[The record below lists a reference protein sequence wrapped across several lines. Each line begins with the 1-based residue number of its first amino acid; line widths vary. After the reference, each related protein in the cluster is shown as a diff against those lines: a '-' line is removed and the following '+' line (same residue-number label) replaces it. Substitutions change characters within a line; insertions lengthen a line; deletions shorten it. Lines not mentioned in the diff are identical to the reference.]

1 MTIGVI
7 YGGSRENGNTEVLT
21 EQIIHDI
28 PVERIY
34 LSEFEI
40 KPIEDQRHVV
50 GGFQNVNDDYNSI
63 IDRIITHDI
72 LIFSTPIYWYS
83 MSGTMK
89 LFIDRW
95 SQTLK
100 DKRYAN
106 FKDVMSS
113 KIAYVIAVGGD
124 EPFLKGI
131 PLIQQFQYIFEFIG
145 ITFGGYILGSGNKPN
160 DVLRDEQ
167 ALAIA
172 CQLRKTLKLLPTDN
186 I

>member
-7 YGGSRENGNTEVLT
+7 YGGTRANGNTEILT
-21 EQIIHDI
+21 EKVIHDM

-34 LSEFEI
+34 LSEFEV
-40 KPIEDQRHVV
+40 KPIADQRHVL
-50 GGFQNVNDDYNSI
+50 GGFQDVNDDYNSI
-63 IDRIITHDI
+63 IDLILPYDI
-72 LIFSTPIYWYS
+72 LIFSTPIYWFS

-100 DKRYAN
+100 DHRYPD
-106 FKDVMSS
+106 FKDGMSS
-113 KIAYVIAVGGD
+113 KTAYVVAVGGD

-145 ITFGGYILGSGNKPN
+145 ITFGGYVLGTGNKPN
-160 DVLRDEQ
+160 EILQDDR

-172 CQLRKTLKLLPTDN
+172 SQMRKTLK
-186 I
+186 IHS

>member
-7 YGGSRENGNTEVLT
+7 YGGTRVNGNTEVLT
-21 EQIIHDI
+21 ERVIHEL

-40 KPIEDQRHVV
+40 KPIEDQRHVL
-50 GGFQNVNDDYNSI
+50 GGFQNVNDDYNTI
-63 IDRIITHDI
+63 IDRILSHDI

-83 MSGTMK
+83 MSGIMK

-100 DKRYAN
+100 DIRYAN

-113 KIAYVIAVGGD
+113 KSAYVIAVGGD

-131 PLIQQFQYIFEFIG
+131 PLIQQFQYIFDFIG
-145 ITFGGYILGSGNKPN
+145 ITFVDYVVGTGNKPN
-160 DVLRDEQ
+160 EILQDDR

-172 CQLRKTLKLLPTDN
+172 CQMQKTLKTH

>member
-7 YGGSRENGNTEVLT
+7 YGGTRVNGNTEVLT
-21 EQIIHDI
+21 ERVIHEL

-40 KPIEDQRHVV
+40 KPIEDQRHVL
-50 GGFQNVNDDYNSI
+50 GGFQNVNDDYNTI
-63 IDRIITHDI
+63 
-72 LIFSTPIYWYS
+72 
-83 MSGTMK
+83 
-89 LFIDRW
+89 IDRW

-100 DKRYAN
+100 DIRYAN

-113 KIAYVIAVGGD
+113 KSAYIIAVGGD

-131 PLIQQFQYIFEFIG
+131 PLIQQFQYIFDFIG
-145 ITFGGYILGSGNKPN
+145 ITFVDYVVGTGNKPN
-160 DVLRDEQ
+160 EILQDDR
-167 ALAIA
+167 ALASA
-172 CQLRKTLKLLPTDN
+172 CQMQKTLKTH